1 MWQKRSLLCTNNRLI
16 NLDGYDVK
24 RSIDII
30 KIKALTKNIK
40 PHRTDDFLVH
50 VKGEYDYH
58 FKSDDR
64 EIVFKHI

>member
-40 PHRTDDFLVH
+40 P
-50 VKGEYDYH
+50 KIIANDYRGVEMSI
-58 FKSDDR
+58 F
-64 EIVFKHI
+64 